1 MLQLKLDQEKSEHK
15 KKMKEIRTQV
25 EAVQDDMKRHIV
37 CYPIAICYF
46 FNFLNQAL
54 LNFFFLILSF

>member
-37 CYPIAICYF
+37 CYPIANCYA
-46 FNFLNQAL
+46 NILNQAL
-54 LNFFFLILSF
+54 LNVFSILF